1 MAKLTGTNPDQVPT
15 NADLGTMAYQ
25 DTNLFTMQ
33 QDTNGDFIVFR
44 QGGTEAGVVSSSG
57 GSLLVGEGSAGIK
70 FNSGSTKI
78 IPRGTNNQNVDGTID
93 LGGNGDAW
101 KDLYLSGGVYL
112 GGTGA
117 ANKLTDYESGDID
130 ISTMYF
136 ANSGSAIT
144 NSVYDTLRYVKVGSQ
159 VTITG
164 NIYFDSVTS
173 QNGALKIPLPFANGT
188 GEKFRTVGIIGNF
201 QSNTTTVVKIDSG
214 QSFGLMVNPYLWST
228 VSVAANQTY
237 VVNVTYNT

>member
-117 ANKLTDYESGDID
+117 ANKLDDYEEGTWTPAVAAGSISGTSITYTGTYRKIGSIVLIGFQASNTTGDI
-130 ISTMYF
+130 SVSSYVAF
-136 ANSGSAIT
+136 SG
-144 NSVYDTLRYVKVGSQ
+144 
-159 VTITG
+159 
-164 NIYFDSVTS
+164 
-173 QNGALKIPLPFANGT
+173 LPFACNMT
-188 GEKFRTVGIIGNF
+188 AT
-201 QSNTTTVVKIDSG
+201 
-214 QSFGLMVNPYLWST
+214 ST
-228 VSVAANQTY
+228 VTTEDIDQFDRQGFAQMGSSTLTLSNCGSTSGTTSLSVSIVGHTA
-237 VVNVTYNT
+237 